1 MQMTREGLALI
12 KRFEGYR
19 GKAYRDP
26 VGVWTIGYGHTS
38 MAGPPSVSEGLE
50 VSRVEADAILR
61 RDVGQFARDV
71 AACLRVAL
79 SPAQFSALVSFAYN
93 VGIGNFR
100 GSSVLKAVNG
110 GDFAAVPRRL
120 QLWTKA
126 GGRVLPGLIKRR
138 AAEAELFLGPAADE
152 AVAPGAAVEA
162 IEGKPAHRSTTNL
175 AAILSALAGIA
186 STLLAS
192 AREAVDVLGGPLPG
206 LLIMAVMIGSA
217 LWILRERRRKAKEEG
232 I

>member
-1 MQMTREGLALI
+1 MRMTKEGLALI
-12 KRFEGYR
+12 KCFEGFR
-19 GKAYRDP
+19 GRAYRDP

-50 VSRVEADAILR
+50 ISRAEADAILR
-61 RDVGQFARDV
+61 RDVEQFARDV
-71 AACLRVAL
+71 ASCLRVPL

-93 VGIGNFR
+93 VGTGNFR
-100 GSSVLKAVNG
+100 ASSVLKAVNA

-120 QLWTKA
+120 QLWAKA

-138 AAEAELFLGPAADE
+138 AAEAELFLGPAADAE
-152 AVAPGAAVEA
+152 VAPGAAVEA
-162 IEGKPAHRSTTNL
+162 IEGKPAYRSTTNS
-175 AAILSALAGIA
+175 AAIISALAGIA

-192 AREAVDVLGGPLPG
+192 AREAVSVLGGPLPG
-206 LLIMAVMIGSA
+206 LVVMAVMVGAA

>member
-1 MQMTREGLALI
+1 MRMTKEGLALI
-12 KRFEGYR
+12 KRFEGFR

-50 VSRVEADAILR
+50 VSRAEADAILR
-61 RDVGQFARDV
+61 RDVEQFARDV
-71 AACLRVAL
+71 ASCLRVAL

-93 VGIGNFR
+93 VGTGNFR
-100 GSSVLKAVNG
+100 ASSVLKAVNA

-138 AAEAELFLGPAADE
+138 AAEAELFLDPAADE
-152 AVAPGAAVEA
+152 AVAPGATVEA
-162 IEGKPAHRSTTNL
+162 IEGKPAYRSTTNL
-175 AAILSALAGIA
+175 AAILSALAGFA

-192 AREAVDVLGGPLPG
+192 AREAVSVLGGPLPG
-206 LLIMAVMIGSA
+206 LVVVAVMVGAA

>member
-1 MQMTREGLALI
+1 MQMTDEGLALI
-12 KRFEGYR
+12 KRFEGFR
-19 GKAYRDP
+19 SRAYRDP
-26 VGVWTIGYGHTS
+26 VGVWTIGYGHTA

-50 VSRVEADAILR
+50 VSRAEADAILR
-61 RDVGQFARDV
+61 RDVEQFARDV
-71 AACLRVAL
+71 AASLRVAL
-79 SPAQFSALVSFAYN
+79 APARFSALVSFAYN

-100 GSSVLKAVNG
+100 ASSVLKAVNA
-110 GDFAAVPRRL
+110 GDFAAVARRL

-138 AAEAELFLGPAADE
+138 AAEAELFLSPAADAE
-152 AVAPGAAVEA
+152 VPPGTPVEA

-175 AAILSALAGIA
+175 AAIISALAGIA

-192 AREAVDVLGGPLPG
+192 AREAGDVLGGPLPG
-206 LLIMAVMIGSA
+206 LLVMAVMVGAA
-217 LWILRERRRKAKEEG
+217 LWILRERRLKAKEEG

>member
-1 MQMTREGLALI
+1 MQMTMQGLALI
-12 KRFEGYR
+12 KRFEGFR

-26 VGVWTIGYGHTS
+26 VGVWTVGYGHTS
-38 MAGPPSVSEGLE
+38 MAGPPSVSDGLE
-50 VSRVEADAILR
+50 VSRAEADTILH
-61 RDVGQFARDV
+61 RDVESFARDV
-71 AACLRVAL
+71 AAFVRVTLA
-79 SPAQFSALVSFAYN
+79 PAQFSALVSFAYN

-100 GSSVLKAVNG
+100 SSSVLKAVNE

-126 GGRVLPGLIKRR
+126 GGHVLPGLVKRR
-138 AAEAELFLGPAADE
+138 AAEAELFVSAAADAE
-152 AVAPGAAVEA
+152 AAPGAPVEA
-162 IEGKPAHRSTTNL
+162 IEGKPAYRSTTNL

-192 AREAVDVLGGPLPG
+192 ARQAVDVLGGPLPG
-206 LLIMAVMIGSA
+206 LLVMAVMIGA
-217 LWILRERRRKAKEEG
+217 AAWILRERRRKAKEEG